1 LQRSPDSHRLAQ
13 VGGFRFFERLHR
25 LQTKGQRLSLL
36 LLLSLAPSI
45 EANPQSAPSTSTPIN
60 LAPNSVANRVMTPF
74 FGDLPALRDR
84 RIIRV
89 LVNPTRTNFFLTQ
102 RGFRGLEYDLLKAF
116 EDYLNRGPR
125 RQRYQ
130 THLSFVPLP
139 FGQILSSLQK
149 GLGDIAASGLT
160 VTSGRQQLVDF
171 TAPYIT
177 NVQEILVSHPDAPKI
192 STLKDFS
199 GKQVIAVSHSNYIV
213 NLELINQTLGRLG
226 LPPMEII
233 RAHALLEAEDL
244 LEMVNQGLYDYTVTD
259 SHIAQIWQGVLDNIQ
274 LQSHMVLYHNA
285 KIAWALQKNRPQ
297 LKQTL
302 NQFIHQHA
310 KPGRLLSNSVF
321 QKYFKD
327 AYWIKQPLTQ
337 DLLGKVEC
345 LKSYLQRYGQFYGFD
360 WKLLAA
366 LAYQESRFDH
376 QKRSHAGAHG
386 IMQIKPSTAQ
396 DPQVNL
402 PNIQDLQTNI
412 HAGVRY
418 LAFLRDRYFSS
429 QRYSQ
434 ADRLHFTLAAY
445 NAGPRRVLKMQRLA
459 AQKGLDPNRWFYHV
473 ESIARSVIG
482 HETVNYVTQI
492 LKMRLF
498 LQHSST
504 LEAQKQ
510 TLVKDLQPTQ
520 PDTEP
525 NHEQDT
531 DQQTIQSRDTRKE
544 DGSPS

>member
-1 LQRSPDSHRLAQ
+1 MCLGRIRWHQAHGRRL
-13 VGGFRFFERLHR
+13 G
-25 LQTKGQRLSLL
+25 LL
-36 LLLSLAPSI
+36 LLLSLAPNI
-45 EANPQSAPSTSTPIN
+45 QADPQIGRVASAPIHQ
-60 LAPNSVANRVMTPF
+60 APSSVANRIMTPF
-74 FGDLPALRDR
+74 FGDLPALRAR

-149 GLGDIAASGLT
+149 ELGDIAASGLT

-177 NVQEILVSHPDAPKI
+177 NVEEILVSHPDAPKI
-192 STLKDFS
+192 SALKDFS
-199 GKQVIAVSHSNYIV
+199 NKQVIAVSHSNYIV

-233 RAHALLEAEDL
+233 RAHPLLEAEDL

-274 LQSHMVLYHNA
+274 LQSHIVLYHNA

-327 AYWIKQPLTQ
+327 AYWIKQPLTH
-337 DLLGKVEC
+337 DLLSKVEC
-345 LKSYLQRYGQFYGFD
+345 LKGYLQRYGQFYGFD

-376 QKRSHAGAHG
+376 DKRSHAGARG
-386 IMQIKPSTAQ
+386 IMQIKPSTAR

-402 PNIQDLQTNI
+402 PNIQDLQTNV

-498 LQHSST
+498 LQHSNT

-510 TLVKDLQPTQ
+510 TLVKRLQPAQ
-520 PDTEP
+520 SENASENNSKNDPEASLPSDAPEPDA
-525 NHEQDT
+525 
-531 DQQTIQSRDTRKE
+531 
-544 DGSPS
+544 SPAPS